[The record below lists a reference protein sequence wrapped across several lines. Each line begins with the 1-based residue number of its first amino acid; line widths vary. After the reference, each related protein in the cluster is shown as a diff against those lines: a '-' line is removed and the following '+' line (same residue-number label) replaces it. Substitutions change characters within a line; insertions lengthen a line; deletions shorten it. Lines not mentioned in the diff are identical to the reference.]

1 MAKAWIKMVTD
12 NEASEEVKAVFDQ
25 ARTPHGTL
33 DNVMR
38 IHGLRPD
45 TMLGHLH
52 LYRSVLHSDDLTLAI
67 SFLEVIASYVSSL
80 NQCDY
85 SLTHHW
91 NNAEKLID
99 NIQLSDRVYRA
110 ITNDNLECLFEEKE
124 LALLNYAKK
133 LTLSVQHME
142 KDDVEKLRLIGII
155 DGEILEVNQVVAY
168 FNYSNRLLNGLGV
181 STSGDVLGFYSG
193 SDEC

>member
-1 MAKAWIKMVTD
+1 MPKAWIKMITD
-12 NEASEEVKAVFDQ
+12 NEASEEVKSVFDQ

-52 LYRSVLHSDDLTLAI
+52 LYRSVLHSNDLTLAI

-85 SLTHHW
+85 SFTHHW
-91 NNAEKLID
+91 HNAEKLID
-99 NIQLSDRVYRA
+99 NIQLSNSVYGA
-110 ITNDNLECLFEEKE
+110 IKKDNFEGLFEEKE
-124 LALLNYAKK
+124 LALLKYAKK
-133 LTLSVQHME
+133 LTLSIQNME
-142 KDDVEKLRLIGII
+142 KNDVEKLRVIGII

-181 STSGDVLGFYSG
+181 STSGDVVGFYSG

>member
-1 MAKAWIKMVTD
+1 MITD
-12 NEASEEVKAVFDQ
+12 NEASEEVKSVFDQ

-52 LYRSVLHSDDLTLAI
+52 LYRSVLHSNDLTLAI

-85 SLTHHW
+85 SFTHHW
-91 NNAEKLID
+91 HNAEKLID
-99 NIQLSDRVYRA
+99 NIQLSNSVYRA
-110 ITNDNLECLFEEKE
+110 IKKDNFEGLFEEKE
-124 LALLNYAKK
+124 LALLKYAKK
-133 LTLSVQHME
+133 LTLSIQNME
-142 KDDVEKLRLIGII
+142 KNDVEKLRVIGII
-155 DGEILEVNQVVAY
+155 DAEILEVNQVVAY

-181 STSGDVLGFYSG
+181 STSGDVVGFYSG
-193 SDEC
+193 SDEY

>member
-1 MAKAWIKMVTD
+1 MITD
-12 NEASEEVKAVFDQ
+12 NEASEEVKSVFDQ

-52 LYRSVLHSDDLTLAI
+52 LYRSVLHSNDLTLAI
-67 SFLEVIASYVSSL
+67 SFLEVIAAYVSSL

-85 SLTHHW
+85 SFTHHW
-91 NNAEKLID
+91 HNAEKLID
-99 NIQLSDRVYRA
+99 NIQLSNSVYRA
-110 ITNDNLECLFEEKE
+110 IKKDNFEGLFEVKE
-124 LALLNYAKK
+124 LALLKYAKK
-133 LTLSVQHME
+133 LTLSIQNME
-142 KDDVEKLRLIGII
+142 KNDVEKLRVIGII

-181 STSGDVLGFYSG
+181 STSGDVVGFYSG

>member
-1 MAKAWIKMVTD
+1 VPKAWIKMITD
-12 NEASEEVKAVFDQ
+12 NEASEEVKSVFDQ

-52 LYRSVLHSDDLTLAI
+52 LYRSVLHSNDLTLAI

-85 SLTHHW
+85 SFTHHW
-91 NNAEKLID
+91 HNAEKLID
-99 NIQLSDRVYRA
+99 NIQLSNSIYGA
-110 ITNDNLECLFEEKE
+110 IKKDNFEGLFEVKE
-124 LALLNYAKK
+124 LALLKYAKK
-133 LTLSVQHME
+133 LTLSIQNME
-142 KDDVEKLRLIGII
+142 KNDVEKLRVIGII

-181 STSGDVLGFYSG
+181 STSGDVVGFYSG

>member
-1 MAKAWIKMVTD
+1 MPKAWIKMITD
-12 NEASEEVKAVFDQ
+12 NEASEEVKSVFDQ

-52 LYRSVLHSDDLTLAI
+52 LYRSVLHSNDLTLAI

-85 SLTHHW
+85 SFTHHW
-91 NNAEKLID
+91 HNAEKLID
-99 NIQLSDRVYRA
+99 DIQLSNSVYRA
-110 ITNDNLECLFEEKE
+110 IKKDNFEGLFEEKE
-124 LALLNYAKK
+124 LALLKYAKK
-133 LTLSVQHME
+133 LTLSIQNME
-142 KDDVEKLRLIGII
+142 KNDVEKLRVIGII

-181 STSGDVLGFYSG
+181 STSGDVVGFYSG

>member
-1 MAKAWIKMVTD
+1 MPKAWIKMITD
-12 NEASEEVKAVFDQ
+12 NEASEEVKSVFDQ

-52 LYRSVLHSDDLTLAI
+52 LYRSVLHSNDLTLAI

-85 SLTHHW
+85 SFTHHW
-91 NNAEKLID
+91 HNAEKLID
-99 NIQLSDRVYRA
+99 NIQLSNSVYGA
-110 ITNDNLECLFEEKE
+110 IKKDNFEGLFEVKE
-124 LALLNYAKK
+124 LALLKYAKK
-133 LTLSVQHME
+133 LTLSIQNME
-142 KDDVEKLRLIGII
+142 KNDVEKLRVIGII

-181 STSGDVLGFYSG
+181 STSGDVVGFYSG